1 MGAHKC
7 YNCDTTATIV
17 SEKLYYCAGCYLT
30 VFKLEKRLKK
40 ETVSRKRQSLKER
53 LKSLSSNTSHIVTC

>member
-7 YNCDTTATIV
+7 YNCDAIATVV
-17 SEKLYYCAGCYLT
+17 SEQLYYCAGCYLI